1 MKAFLLLSLHPLMET
16 LTWKKHFVQTFL
28 LALPVCLSNVGN
40 ILVDLTDNFFIGQLP
55 EKTTGQAA
63 VSLSSALYFTVLVL
77 LIGASYGLTPI
88 VAEAN
93 AQNKKERITTH
104 LRHAF
109 VQNFAISVFLFFL
122 LFFLAPLLRLTD
134 RPQEVTDLAV
144 RYLNVTMLSMIPL
157 SIFFTCK
164 QFAEG
169 MSDTKAAMFVTIGSN
184 AMNILL
190 NYWLVFGKAGF
201 PELGVM
207 GACWATFI
215 SRCFMAVVMMA
226 YVYFAPRYREYR
238 PSFTFRKL
246 SWQPVKEQLRI
257 GVPSG
262 LMFALEV
269 AAFSVPTLFI
279 PGTSQLAAHRVS
291 MGLAAMTYMISSGLG
306 AAATIRV
313 GHFLGLKDKTG
324 LRRAGFSAMIFSI
337 AFMMLA
343 AILFIIFRYKLTS
356 LFNTD
361 PEVLKYA
368 APLLFIAAAFQL
380 FDGAQVTVQGALRGL
395 KDTIVPGFIALGAY
409 WVIGLPASW
418 YLCTKMNL
426 GVQGVWFGFILGLA
440 AASFGFIYRF
450 HKISNRPI

>member
-1 MKAFLLLSLHPLMET
+1 MELS
-16 LTWKKHFVQTFL
+16 WRKHFGQTFF

-40 ILVDLTDNFFIGQLP
+40 IMVDLTDNFFIGQLP

-63 VSLSSALYFTVLVL
+63 VSLSGALYITVLVL
-77 LIGASYGLTPI
+77 LIGFSYGLTPI
-88 VAEAN
+88 VAEAD
-93 AQNKKERITTH
+93 AQNKKSRIIEH

-109 VQNFAISVFLFFL
+109 VQNFAASLVLFAL
-122 LFFLAPLLRLTD
+122 LFFSAPLLHYTGK
-134 RPQEVTDLAV
+134 PAEVSDLAI

-157 SIFFTCK
+157 SLFFTCK

-169 MSDTKAAMFVTIGSN
+169 MSNTKAAMFITIGAN

-190 NYWLVFGKAGF
+190 NYFLVFGKAGF
-201 PELGVM
+201 PQLGVM

-215 SRCFMAVVMMA
+215 SRSCMAVAMLS
-226 YVYFAPRYREYR
+226 YIYFVPRYREYR
-238 PSFTFRKL
+238 PAFSFRKL
-246 SWQPVKEQLRI
+246 SWQPVKEQMKI
-257 GVPSG
+257 GLPSG
-262 LMFALEV
+262 LMFVLEV

-279 PGTSQLAAHRVS
+279 PGTSQLAAHRIS
-291 MGLAAMTYMISSGLG
+291 IGLAAMTYMISSGLG

-337 AFMMLA
+337 SFMLLA
-343 AILFIIFRYKLTS
+343 AIFFILFRFKLTA

-395 KDTIVPGFIALGAY
+395 KDTVVPGIIAFVAY
-409 WVIGLPASW
+409 WLIGLPASW
-418 YLCTKMNL
+418 YFCTRMNL

-450 HKISNRPI
+450 NKISKRSLR